1 MAKFLNETGLSHFW
15 SKVKEFLKSKYVA
28 INDAITIK
36 SKLCISE
43 LNNQGLTITN
53 NDTNSLTE
61 LNADGGL
68 IIQTFTDSSQD
79 NIKEVSMVSS
89 NGVSSYDTVNNI
101 GSAIN
106 KNGIV
111 VTNDIENV
119 NEDLLKNDGFAATNS
134 TIQVKEGQDKVSI
147 SKNGA
152 YFNSELGN
160 SSNISPDGVR
170 ITEGSNRTS
179 VTATLIETKS
189 FIKTGGTNLQVLLAD
204 GSIAT
209 LNAANGIPKLDANG
223 RIPLSQ
229 LANLDTTLF
238 QVVTSLPTSGIKSN
252 RIYLLKSS
260 ATGTQNI
267 YGEYIYTGNVSATYD
282 ASKWEKLGE
291 YKANIDLTPY
301 SKKTETVNGVT
312 AGTSTATNAVIKVA
326 KADSTSSNVNI
337 PAATQTA
344 AGVMQASDKKA
355 LDTLTARYPLSIA
368 SFTAS
373 PSLVEVGVAADITYA
388 WTLNNTDFHPITA
401 QGIVVD
407 GAASVAVD
415 KATNT
420 YKKTG
425 LAGATTATTKKATLT
440 VNNSLTKDVNITYHY
455 PSYIGVVT
463 QGYVPSEENLKKLT
477 KSIEWGKG
485 KTVTLTTNNQIA
497 IYAYPASY
505 GDLTSI
511 KDGNGFEGFAGYT
524 KSTVTFA
531 NKVVYNVYTQ
541 KLPATASSKYTFA

>member
-15 SKVKEFLKSKYVA
+15 TKVKEFLKSKYVGIGVDITDTDKA
-28 INDAITIK
+28 TQEEISTLVDAGGIV
-36 SKLCISE
+36 
-43 LNNQGLTITN
+43 ITN
-53 NDTNSLTE
+53 KTKDKQYYINYND
-61 LNADGGL
+61 
-68 IIQTFTDSSQD
+68 
-79 NIKEVSMVSS
+79 
-89 NGVSSYDTVNNI
+89 
-101 GSAIN
+101 
-106 KNGIV
+106 GIV
-111 VTNDIENV
+111 ASNNGTDDEVVITTDGIAIAKKGTGTTHVTGDE
-119 NEDLLKNDGFAATNS
+119 
-134 TIQVKEGQDKVSI
+134 I
-147 SKNGA
+147 SAPK
-152 YFNSELGN
+152 
-160 SSNISPDGVR
+160 
-170 ITEGSNRTS
+170 
-179 VTATLIETKS
+179 
-189 FIKTGGTNLQVLLAD
+189 IKKAGGTNLQVLLAD

-238 QVVTSLPTSGIKSN
+238 QVVTALPTSNIKSN
-252 RIYLLKSS
+252 RIYLLKNST
-260 ATGTQNI
+260 TGTQNI

-312 AGTSTATNAVIKVA
+312 AGTSSATNAVIKVV

-337 PAATQTA
+337 PAATQAA
-344 AGVMQASDKKA
+344 AGVMTGADKKA

-368 SFTAS
+368 SFTVS
-373 PSLVEVGVAADITYA
+373 PSLLEAGATSDVIYS
-388 WTLNNTDFHPITA
+388 WTFNNTDFHPITN
-401 QGIVVD
+401 QKIK
-407 GAASVAVD
+407 VADFDAVTVD
-415 KATNT
+415 KNTKT
-420 YKKTG
+420 YKREALTSS
-425 LAGATTATTKKATLT
+425 TTAGTVKATLT
-440 VNNSLTKDVNITYHY
+440 INNFFTKDVNITYHY
-455 PSYIGVVT
+455 PSYIGVVA
-463 QGYVPSEENLKKLT
+463 QGYIPSEANLKKLT

-531 NKVVYNVYTQ
+531 NGVVYNVYTQ

>member
-15 SKVKEFLKSKYVA
+15 SKVKEYINSHFLA
-28 INDAITIK
+28 IGEDIEYSGI
-36 SKLCISE
+36 
-43 LNNQGLTITN
+43 
-53 NDTNSLTE
+53 
-61 LNADGGL
+61 
-68 IIQTFTDSSQD
+68 
-79 NIKEVSMVSS
+79 
-89 NGVSSYDTVNNI
+89 VNPLANY
-101 GSAIN
+101 G
-106 KNGIV
+106 KNGIKITDGWDSGSVTSIDKEKIIIADNDDLDKV
-111 VTNDIENV
+111 VINKEAIKIYENGEQNVEINNAGITLGYGENV
-119 NEDLLKNDGFAATNS
+119 T
-134 TIQVKEGQDKVSI
+134 TIGQ
-147 SKNGA
+147 
-152 YFNSELGN
+152 GN
-160 SSNISPDGVR
+160 VTTDILDAVTVTGDV
-170 ITEGSNRTS
+170 IKRTD
-179 VTATLIETKS
+179 
-189 FIKTGGTNLQVLLAD
+189 GTNLQVLLAD

-238 QVVTSLPTSGIKSN
+238 QVVTALPTSGIKSN

-291 YKANIDLTPY
+291 YKADIDLTPY

-312 AGTSTATNAVIKVA
+312 AGTSTATNAVIKVV

-337 PAATQTA
+337 PAATQAA
-344 AGVMQASDKKA
+344 AGVMTGADKKA

-368 SFTAS
+368 SFTVS
-373 PSLVEVGVAADITYA
+373 PSLVEVGVAADITYS
-388 WTLNNTDFHPITA
+388 WSLNNTDFHPITA

-407 GAASVAVD
+407 GAASVAV
-415 KATNT
+415 ATNTKT

-425 LAGATTATTKKATLT
+425 LAGATSATTKKATLT
-440 VNNSLTKDVNITYHY
+440 INGSLTKNVNVTYHY
-455 PSYIGVVT
+455 SSYIGVVANGT
-463 QGYVPSEENLKKLT
+463 SITETVVKGLT

-485 KTVTLTTNNQIA
+485 KTATLTQSNQLIV
-497 IYAYPASY
+497 YAYPASY

-524 KSTVTFA
+524 KTTLTVGGQT
-531 NKVVYNVYTQ
+531 YNVYTQ